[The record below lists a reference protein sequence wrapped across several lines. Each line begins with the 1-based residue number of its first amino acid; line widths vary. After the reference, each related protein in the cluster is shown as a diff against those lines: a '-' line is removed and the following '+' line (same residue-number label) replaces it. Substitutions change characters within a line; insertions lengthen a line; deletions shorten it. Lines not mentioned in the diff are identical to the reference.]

1 MLREGRGGGGGDLDE
16 FFCRFDQEKRDR
28 IVVFLLYGIG
38 ECFQLLRLL
47 FDCCFGKIQSFKW
60 SGNSK
65 ERFLVLRKEWC
76 EGIHCRKRIDVAIHR
91 DAVYPFQLYDFT

>member
-1 MLREGRGGGGGDLDE
+1 MSFLSVRSREERSNRCFSLVW
-16 FFCRFDQEKRDR
+16 DR
-28 IVVFLLYGIG
+28 R
-38 ECFQLLRLL
+38 FQLLRLL
-47 FDCCFGKIQSFKW
+47 FDCCFGKMQSFKW

-65 ERFLVLRKEWC
+65 ERFLVLRTEWC

>member
-38 ECFQLLRLL
+38 VSNCC
-47 FDCCFGKIQSFKW
+47 DCCLGKMQSFKW